1 MGLMLETTARLPAH
15 ELSPGKEPKIRLRMI
30 EDAGKLHI
38 PFTTGI
44 LVGIGETREN
54 RIDSLETIAEIQLKY
69 GHIQEVIIQN
79 FMPKPGTRMESI
91 KPPPKEEMLDTVQL
105 ARRIL
110 PADVEVQVAP
120 NLIDPYLLIKAGAKD
135 LGGISPT
142 TIDWINP
149 EAEWPD
155 VEKLKTMARDVPLKE
170 RLPIYPQYIRRGWY
184 SKQLDGLINSLAD
197 SKGYRK

>member
-1 MGLMLETTARLPAH
+1 
-15 ELSPGKEPKIRLRMI
+15 MI
-30 EDAGKLHI
+30 ENAGKLHI

-44 LVGIGETREN
+44 LVGIGETRKN
-54 RIDSLETIAEIQLKY
+54 RVDSLEAIAELQFKY

-79 FMPKPGTRMESI
+79 FVPKPGTRMENI
-91 KPPPKEEMLDTVQL
+91 RPPSKEEMLDTVQL
-105 ARRIL
+105 ARSIL
-110 PADVEVQVAP
+110 PEDVEVQVAP

-155 VEKLKTMARDVPLKE
+155 VEKLKIMTRDIPLKE

-184 SKQLDGLINSLAD
+184 SKQLGGLINSLTN
-197 SKGYRK
+197 SEGYRK